1 MEKLLLIALTTIMLS
16 ACGAEEGIT
25 QVDEDSATEAAENV
39 EDAAT
44 TDDGS
49 AGDSSTDDG
58 STDDGSTDDGS
69 TDDGST
75 DDGSTDDGS
84 TDDGSTDD
92 GSTDDGSTDDG
103 STDDGSTD
111 DGSTDDGSTGD
122 GSTGDG
128 STGDGSTGDGST
140 GDGSTGD
147 GSTDDGS
154 TDDGATDEEE
164 VVDATVCT
172 TGSDLGDIPATYV
185 NALEKYT
192 TTNSEYI
199 VYVCTQDT
207 NDDGVADYMVVESTN
222 QPEHESYY
230 FADDNHHHED
240 FDFNTNKYKY
250 DGVYDGSQ
258 RTGPAGQNMIEEQ
271 TVVMKMP
278 ISPQEATNKTDTPY
292 GTIGLAINGV
302 SFFNE
307 NAAPGDDITEELFT
321 FDQCSGHPQGSG
333 LYHYHVDPVCLIRD
347 LGGDVTEVSHT
358 ESGTTY
364 NWIEDPGTNAG
375 LLIGFLVDGFPVYGP
390 VGSSETDCNG
400 TTISASSIDDYNGH
414 SHCTAEFDEAI
425 YHYHVKTAEIG
436 GTHESVFWI
445 TNAQY
450 FGVPG
455 VIPR

>member
-25 QVDEDSATEAAENV
+25 QVDEDRATEAAENV

-49 AGDSSTDDG
+49 TDDGSTDDSSTDDSSTDDG

-92 GSTDDGSTDDG
+92 GSTDDGSTDDTDDG

-111 DGSTDDGSTGD
+111 DGSTDDGSTD
-122 GSTGDG
+122 GS
-128 STGDGSTGDGST
+128 
-140 GDGSTGD
+140 
-147 GSTDDGS
+147 
-154 TDDGATDEEE
+154 ADEEE

-192 TTNSEYI
+192 TTNSEYM
-199 VYVCTQDT
+199 VYVCTEDT
-207 NDDGVADYMVVESTN
+207 NGDGEADYMVVESTN

-250 DGVYDGSQ
+250 DAVHDGSQ

-278 ISPQEATNKTDTPY
+278 INPQEATNKTDTPY

-390 VGSSETDCNG
+390 VGFSETDCNG
-400 TTISASSIDDYNGH
+400 AAISASSIDDYNGH

-445 TNAQY
+445 TNSQY
-450 FGVPG
+450 FGEPG
-455 VIPR
+455 VMQR